1 MSILSWLGKTIGLTD
16 HGFFGAYYGATNNTG
31 QVVTTNSAL
40 SVAAAWACIR
50 LLSESV
56 GIIPLGVYRKSPS
69 GGREALSDH
78 PAYML
83 TRVRPNDE
91 MTSDELWQA
100 VAASLATEGNAL
112 LMPLF
117 YDGRITSLEFIPW
130 RDVNVTRSPAWV
142 LTYQFQWHGKRY
154 ELTADR
160 VIHFRGFGMGGDV
173 GLSAIRHGAQ
183 TLGIAMAADKSAG
196 RSFRGGA
203 SKAGL
208 IQSQKVLVG
217 DQREA
222 FDKMLATYQGT
233 DSADK
238 IMVLPPGFEWKETG
252 ITMADLQLLQS
263 RGFSVEQVCS
273 IFRVPPFMIGHTEK
287 ATSWGTGLE
296 QQVIAF
302 LTFALAPYLK
312 RIEERLKLQLLSPLD
327 QRNGVY
333 IEFNR
338 EALLQADSAA
348 RAALYSVMT
357 QNGLMTRN
365 EIRDKENLPRMEGG
379 DDLTV
384 QSALVR
390 LRDLAKIAGVEG
402 ATGGG
407 ADAQRA
413 RQSLRAWLDV
423 QDVAPPEPARQE

>member
-222 FDKMLATYQGT
+222 FDKML
-233 DSADK
+233 
-238 IMVLPPGFEWKETG
+238 
-252 ITMADLQLLQS
+252 QLLQS

-423 QDVAPPEPARQE
+423 QDAAPPEPARQE